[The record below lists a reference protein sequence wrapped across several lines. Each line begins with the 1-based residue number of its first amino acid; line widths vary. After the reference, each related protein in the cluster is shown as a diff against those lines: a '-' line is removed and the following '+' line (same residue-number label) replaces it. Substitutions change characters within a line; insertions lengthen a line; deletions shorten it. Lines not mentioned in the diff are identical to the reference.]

1 MEIERSEREDE
12 GGRDRPRR
20 ATRGPRAVIPLP
32 RRFPDVLTNEER
44 EKYACNCH
52 SFPGLRM
59 NGNECFISN
68 YTLQMCS
75 SIVGICSSDF

>member
-20 ATRGPRAVIPLP
+20 ATRDPRAAIPLP

-44 EKYACNCH
+44 GKYACNCH
-52 SFPGLRM
+52 SFPGLQM
-59 NGNECFISN
+59 NGNECCISN
-68 YTLQMCS
+68 DTLRMCS
-75 SIVGICSSDF
+75 SIVGI